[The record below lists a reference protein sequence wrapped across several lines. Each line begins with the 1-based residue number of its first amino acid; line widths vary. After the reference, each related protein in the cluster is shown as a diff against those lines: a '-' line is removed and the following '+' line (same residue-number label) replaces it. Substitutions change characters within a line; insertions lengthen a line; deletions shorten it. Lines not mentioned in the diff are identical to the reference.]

1 MKWVGTGGGC
11 WGSVDSLLHD
21 DRHGTVWLIL
31 TRFLFWDLAPWF
43 VHAHW
48 KTNSEACIFVP
59 GSNQRQKEVA
69 GWPRTSRCFYVAI
82 TAGNLRAV
90 FPNYRSRYSCVF
102 CSFAR
107 NIQSLKKATL
117 IGFLTAIRVLVWPST
132 FYASLYKLAL
142 ESQYIPLSKKLGD
155 RRFFSHFHLSSH
167 ILQYYFMSLSEY
179 QMHFQ
184 DCPPASR
191 QSKLF
196 CTVM

>member
-1 MKWVGTGGGC
+1 MLVISRFVCSSWWLARNCLVDTSPISLTGC
-11 WGSVDSLLHD
+11 RSVVWARSLANQRWRLYF
-21 DRHGTVWLIL
+21 R
-31 TRFLFWDLAPWF
+31 
-43 VHAHW
+43 
-48 KTNSEACIFVP
+48 S
-59 GSNQRQKEVA
+59 SQRQKEVA